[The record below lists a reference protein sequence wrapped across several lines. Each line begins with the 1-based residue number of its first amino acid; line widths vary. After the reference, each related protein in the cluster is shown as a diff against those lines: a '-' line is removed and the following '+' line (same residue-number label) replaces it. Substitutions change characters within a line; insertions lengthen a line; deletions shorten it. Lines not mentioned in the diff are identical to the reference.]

1 MYNTNQIY
9 GNNPYYGGYIPQ
21 QPIQPQIQ
29 AQMYRGI
36 GNLQGKSIDN
46 LEVVKATDIPL
57 DGSISYFPLADG
69 SAIAT
74 KQLMQDGTSKIKIYK
89 PVDEEAKQEQ
99 PKYITESDL
108 KAQIKDFNSKDIK
121 DIKEELKSLKRQVED
136 ITDDLKEKKGK

>member
-1 MYNTNQIY
+1 MYNSNLNNY
-9 GNNPYYGGYIPQ
+9 GVNPYYGGYIP
-21 QPIQPQIQ
+21 PIQQ
-29 AQMYRGI
+29 QMYRQALG
-36 GNLQGKSIDN
+36 LQGKTIDN
-46 LEVVKATDIPL
+46 LDAVKSADIPL

-69 SAIAT
+69 SVIAT

-89 PVDEEAKQEQ
+89 PVNEEAKQEQ

>member
-1 MYNTNQIY
+1 MQNFSPNVQNFKAF
-9 GNNPYYGGYIPQ
+9 GF
-21 QPIQPQIQ
+21 
-29 AQMYRGI
+29 
-36 GNLQGKSIDN
+36 QGKRIDN

-74 KQLMQDGTSKIKIYK
+74 KQLMQDGTSKIKIYR
-89 PVDEEAKQEQ
+89 PVNEEPNQEQ

-136 ITDDLKEKKGK
+136 ISDDLKEKKGK